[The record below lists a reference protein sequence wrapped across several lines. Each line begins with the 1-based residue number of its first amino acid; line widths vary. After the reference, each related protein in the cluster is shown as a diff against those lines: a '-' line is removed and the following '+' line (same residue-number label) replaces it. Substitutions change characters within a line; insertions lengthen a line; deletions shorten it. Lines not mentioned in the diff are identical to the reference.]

1 MLCFALHK
9 GYFTELDRCRQF
21 TPDKQFT
28 MSSHWSFF
36 PTTKE
41 GLEDRFVDVTGR
53 QDIKFDPDKSGIGK
67 KAEFQ
72 AKVDGET
79 VRSYHFSLSDKKK
92 F

>member
-1 MLCFALHK
+1 
-9 GYFTELDRCRQF
+9 
-21 TPDKQFT
+21 

-53 QDIKFDPDKSGIGK
+53 RDIKFDSDKSGIGK

-79 VRSYHFSLSDKKK
+79 MRSFPLFTSIKKT